1 MAPVD
6 SLRVRGAIPF
16 AAAAAAAVEGTT
28 TARADADPFTRR
40 GEAER
45 GDADREDVARG
56 ERARRDNVCAAG
68 SCADLGPACMLGRP
82 RPGSPRCGLV
92 GPDRSMRVRYFCLF
106 ITVGRS
112 LLVHQNI
119 YPFSCV
125 LFYQIYSLVLRP
137 P

>member
-1 MAPVD
+1 MAPEGAPSAWPCKALCTSLDGRRRLESSMAPAD

-82 RPGSPRCGLV
+82 RPGSPRWV
-92 GPDRSMRVRYFCLF
+92 GWARS
-106 ITVGRS
+106 IDAS
-112 LLVHQNI
+112 ALLL
-119 YPFSCV
+119 S
-125 LFYQIYSLVLRP
+125 FY
-137 P
+137 